1 MTKKPDT
8 QTAMRKLIA
17 DIRAGIPFDTPM
29 KDLCNGPCT
38 GCSKK
43 LLDYLDTELE
53 EKEAALDAGY
63 KPDFGDLN
71 RLKKTALKIRGVLVK
86 NGLIEPAAKIHTK
99 SI

>member
-8 QTAMRKLIA
+8 DIAMRKLIA
-17 DIRAGIPFDTPM
+17 DIRTAIPFDTPM

-53 EKEAALDAGY
+53 ERETALNSGY

-71 RLKKTALKIRGVLVK
+71 RLKKTALKIHGVLIK
-86 NGLIEPAAKIHTK
+86 NGLMDTAKKIHTR
-99 SI
+99 SG